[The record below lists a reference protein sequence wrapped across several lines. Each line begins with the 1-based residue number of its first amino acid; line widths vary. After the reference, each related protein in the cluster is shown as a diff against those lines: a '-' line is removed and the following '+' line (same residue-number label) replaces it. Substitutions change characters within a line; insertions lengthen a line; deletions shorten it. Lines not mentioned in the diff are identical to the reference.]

1 MRPVGIKEGADWR
14 LGDDQFLCAFQL
26 PSDRCDALARRN
38 PMPRERRIT
47 FDEVDH
53 VYTVDGIRVP
63 ISATGFLHCFS
74 EEFVASDAI
83 AAMQAGR
90 HWESRRDEFL
100 RDDGDLMSPDE
111 IACKWVKNGAVQR
124 ARGTLLHY
132 HAEQLLNDRVI
143 EEPHSPEFKQIIEIV
158 DAIKSRWEVYRTEF
172 SMFHCGLRLAGQ
184 ADQLCRDADGRLV
197 IIDWKRS
204 REIKYDAFRPMKP
217 PLEHLPDCNYYLCPG
232 PP

>member
-1 MRPVGIKEGADWR
+1 M
-14 LGDDQFLCAFQL
+14 
-26 PSDRCDALARRN
+26 RCDGPEEPDAARAS
-38 PMPRERRIT
+38 
-47 FDEVDH
+47 DEVDH

-111 IACKWVKNGAVQR
+111 IACKWAKNGAVQR
-124 ARGTLLHY
+124 ARGTRLHY
-132 HAEQLLNDRVI
+132 HVEQLLDDRDV
-143 EEPHSPEFKQIIEIV
+143 EEPHSTEFKQLIEIV
-158 DAIKSRWEVYRTEF
+158 DVIKSRWEVYRTEF

-184 ADQLCRDADGRLV
+184 AELLCRDADGRLV

-204 REIKYDAFRPMKP
+204 R
-217 PLEHLPDCNYYLCPG
+217 
-232 PP
+232 